1 MTIGGD
7 VLGFYPVSDYSM
19 NKQIFPQTLLVPST
33 VGMLREKIFMVF
45 CFGII

>member
-1 MTIGGD
+1 M
-7 VLGFYPVSDYSM
+7 LGFYPVSDYSM

-33 VGMLREKIFMVF
+33 VGMLGEKIFMVF